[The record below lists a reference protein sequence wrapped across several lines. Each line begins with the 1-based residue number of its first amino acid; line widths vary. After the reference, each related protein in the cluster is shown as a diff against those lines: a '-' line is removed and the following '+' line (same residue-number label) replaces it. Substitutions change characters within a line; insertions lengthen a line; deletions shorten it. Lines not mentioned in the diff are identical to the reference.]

1 MDGIGD
7 RKLWHAQKFCVWPE
21 ISSGW
26 LGMIR
31 ISLAPGHFWTELK
44 IWAGRSRFCSK
55 SQGLAL
61 WNKDSPPMILSF
73 LPLHILGYVKSQQT
87 LLVPSPSTARDMRHS
102 LPMGTSGEQFLTSS
116 TCYAENQT
124 AQKDKLLQREV
135 SPWLLGSEQNQPGMV
150 SCLANIP
157 FLHCTNL
164 WSRTASTYLLRKP
177 TWVNSP
183 EKQNLAWLTVAKCK
197 TFY

>member
-1 MDGIGD
+1 MDGIWD
-7 RKLWHAQKFCVWPE
+7 RKLWHVQKFCVWPE

-26 LGMIR
+26 LGMLR

-87 LLVPSPSTARDMRHS
+87 LLVPSPSTARDMRHTVYPWALLVNKF
-102 LPMGTSGEQFLTSS
+102 LPPPPATQKTRLHRKINFCRRKLVHGCWDQIKTSQGWFPVWHIYHFCIAQTSGAGLQAPTSCASQHES
-116 TCYAENQT
+116 TAL
-124 AQKDKLLQREV
+124 KSK
-135 SPWLLGSEQNQPGMV
+135 
-150 SCLANIP
+150 I
-157 FLHCTNL
+157 
-164 WSRTASTYLLRKP
+164 
-177 TWVNSP
+177 
-183 EKQNLAWLTVAKCK
+183 
-197 TFY
+197 